1 MAPKMKPFIR
11 AEKHLILTAPDTEFE
26 NFLSELDQ
34 LSEREPE
41 ILDKIEQDLE
51 KYARNKKKER
61 LEDKRWQEAR
71 KPWLPHLPVEDEELK
86 PEELR
91 LEIGCPRMSAFLVYL
106 FMMIRGYLGSIK
118 SQTAQIFLSESI
130 TLHLHLLNRGLKMPG
145 ASTILDNVNAVS
157 NESRQFIFD
166 AQIRMVLDE
175 ELDDFDILK
184 LDSTSVKGNTA
195 WPTDSSILTRLV
207 ERSYHRGR
215 SLDTFGIAEI
225 SERNFDFLIKE
236 MNKLSKMMAFE
247 TGKKDSKTKRK
258 KHYKTLL
265 KKAQSAHGKFL
276 KEMAKVDIRAQKAL
290 LPPSRKTRLIRLI
303 EMMNEDISNLQRV
316 IIYCH
321 QRVFEEKKVPST
333 EKVLSLSDQS
343 SAYIQKGDREALIGY
358 KPQLGRSGNGFI
370 SVLITPE
377 GNAADSGQLDPAL
390 VEHLRCTITI
400 PSEVSLDDGY
410 ANQAIREKWMGKGV
424 KVFSISGAKGKKMT
438 PIEEWES
445 EIYLESRNGR
455 SAAESLM
462 FHLKHRFHFGQVM
475 RRGIKNVRAEL
486 LEKALTYN
494 FCKMIELK
502 KRQLKQAA

>member
-71 KPWLPHLPVEDEELK
+71 NPWLP
-86 PEELR
+86 
-91 LEIGCPRMSAFLVYL
+91 
-106 FMMIRGYLGSIK
+106 
-118 SQTAQIFLSESI
+118 
-130 TLHLHLLNRGLKMPG
+130 
-145 ASTILDNVNAVS
+145 
-157 NESRQFIFD
+157 
-166 AQIRMVLDE
+166 
-175 ELDDFDILK
+175 
-184 LDSTSVKGNTA
+184 
-195 WPTDSSILTRLV
+195 
-207 ERSYHRGR
+207 
-215 SLDTFGIAEI
+215 
-225 SERNFDFLIKE
+225 
-236 MNKLSKMMAFE
+236 
-247 TGKKDSKTKRK
+247 
-258 KHYKTLL
+258 
-265 KKAQSAHGKFL
+265 
-276 KEMAKVDIRAQKAL
+276 
-290 LPPSRKTRLIRLI
+290 LI

-475 RRGIKNVRAEL
+475 RRGIENVRAEL

>member
-1 MAPKMKPFIR
+1 MKPFIR

-71 KPWLPHLPVEDEELK
+71 NPWLSHLPVEDEELK

-130 TLHLHLLNRGLKMPG
+130 TLHLLLLNRGLKMPG

-207 ERSYHRGR
+207 ER
-215 SLDTFGIAEI
+215 T
-225 SERNFDFLIKE
+225 
-236 MNKLSKMMAFE
+236 
-247 TGKKDSKTKRK
+247 
-258 KHYKTLL
+258 
-265 KKAQSAHGKFL
+265 
-276 KEMAKVDIRAQKAL
+276 
-290 LPPSRKTRLIRLI
+290 
-303 EMMNEDISNLQRV
+303 
-316 IIYCH
+316 
-321 QRVFEEKKVPST
+321 
-333 EKVLSLSDQS
+333 
-343 SAYIQKGDREALIGY
+343 
-358 KPQLGRSGNGFI
+358 
-370 SVLITPE
+370 
-377 GNAADSGQLDPAL
+377 
-390 VEHLRCTITI
+390 
-400 PSEVSLDDGY
+400 
-410 ANQAIREKWMGKGV
+410 
-424 KVFSISGAKGKKMT
+424 
-438 PIEEWES
+438 
-445 EIYLESRNGR
+445 
-455 SAAESLM
+455 
-462 FHLKHRFHFGQVM
+462 
-475 RRGIKNVRAEL
+475 
-486 LEKALTYN
+486 
-494 FCKMIELK
+494 
-502 KRQLKQAA
+502 

>member
-11 AEKHLILTAPDTEFE
+11 AEKHLILSAPDTEFE

-71 KPWLPHLPVEDEELK
+71 NPSLSHLPVEDEELK

-130 TLHLHLLNRGLKMPG
+130 TLHLLLLNRGLKMPG

-166 AQIRMVLDE
+166 AQIRMVLNE

-207 ERSYHRGR
+207 ERTYHRGR

-236 MNKLSKMMAFE
+236 MNKLSKMIAFE

-410 ANQAIREKWMGKGV
+410 ANQAIREKRMSKGV
-424 KVFSISGAKGKKMT
+424 KVFSIT
-438 PIEEWES
+438 
-445 EIYLESRNGR
+445 
-455 SAAESLM
+455 
-462 FHLKHRFHFGQVM
+462 
-475 RRGIKNVRAEL
+475 
-486 LEKALTYN
+486 
-494 FCKMIELK
+494 
-502 KRQLKQAA
+502 